1 MSSVA
6 VAAPSAGPEVAPALT
21 GFPAID
27 QKSAEILARAREE
40 ARRDGIPYA
49 GRLTPE
55 EAWELVSSG
64 AAELVDVRTIEEL
77 RFVGRVPDAAHVAWQ
92 IGAALTKNPRFL
104 RELET
109 KVGKDNVALLLCRSG
124 KRSAAAAE
132 AAAKAGFQNVFNILE
147 GFEGDLD
154 NQQRRGDSG
163 GWRLRGLPWVQ
174 D

>member
-1 MSSVA
+1 MSA
-6 VAAPSAGPEVAPALT
+6 IAEVTAERLESQPALT
-21 GFPAID
+21 SVVTGQAQAILE
-27 QKSAEILARAREE
+27 QARQEAAES
-40 ARRDGIPYA
+40 GIPYA
-49 GRLTPE
+49 GRITPE
-55 EAWELVSSG
+55 DAWELVSSG
-64 AAELVDVRTIEEL
+64 AAELVDVRTLEEL
-77 RFVGRVPDAAHVAWQ
+77 RFVGRVPGARHVAWQ

-104 RELET
+104 RELEN
-109 KVGKDNVALLLCRSG
+109 KVGKSGVAVLLCRSG

-132 AAAKAGFQNVFNILE
+132 AAAKAGFTNVFNILE